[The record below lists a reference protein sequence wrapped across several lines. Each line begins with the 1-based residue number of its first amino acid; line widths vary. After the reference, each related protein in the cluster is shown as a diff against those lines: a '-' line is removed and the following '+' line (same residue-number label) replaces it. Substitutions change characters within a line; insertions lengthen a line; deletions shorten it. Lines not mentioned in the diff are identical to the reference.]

1 MIYLITGNPGAK
13 KTAFCVATLLK
24 IENEN
29 KVNIPKNAKIY
40 AHNLDVLNQKDMLN
54 ELTYL
59 TKEVGTG
66 NTLRNEIEVL
76 DKDYYSFLAN
86 DDFDH
91 LRPDYYFKRSTD
103 FNNTIERIQEL
114 HGDLGLQ
121 YFYPV
126 RTIYTNIR
134 ALKIDYVRDLEE
146 DWRKCPDGSV
156 VVIDEIQLVYPY
168 RDTKDKSHPVVQEL
182 SVHRHRGFDFYFI
195 TQSAGNLHVLI
206 KDLVHAHYHV
216 TNPFGW
222 QSKIYQ
228 YGNFESNPNAMTVR
242 LRAENSFTFNP
253 PVSIFKLYKSTTIN
267 TAKARLPIKR
277 LLIIGSFFFGGLCLA
292 LYALF
297 SVGGTNPADELEK
310 QKPTENQELIANP
323 IAPDSTLETDNNPN
337 QPRENERII
346 IKPQTIEEKTAKY
359 LNDFHVEFNHDNI
372 RPAQVV
378 TNGKKCMA
386 FNKYGDKLNVTQV
399 QCLDLSMGAMPKA
412 KQFTNN
418 TTATAQPT
426 QAEPT
431 ADEQQTPQ
439 QQQTTQGITSTE
451 EYLFADK
458 SKTEPI
464 FNPS

>member
-40 AHNLDVLNQKDMLN
+40 AHNLDILTQKDMLN
-54 ELTYL
+54 ELSYL
-59 TKEVGTG
+59 TKEFGTG
-66 NTLRNEIEVL
+66 NTLKNEVEIL

-91 LRPDYYFKRSTD
+91 LRPDHYFKRSTD
-103 FNNTIERIQEL
+103 FNDTIDRIQEL

-126 RTIYTNIR
+126 RTIYTNIK
-134 ALKIDYVRDLEE
+134 ALKIDYVRALEE

-168 RDTKDKSHPVVQEL
+168 SDTKDKSHPVVQEL
-182 SVHRHRGFDFYFI
+182 SIHRHRGFDFYFI

-206 KDLVHAHYHV
+206 KDLIHAHYHV

-228 YGNFESNPNAMTVR
+228 YGNFEANPNAMTVK
-242 LRAENSFTFNP
+242 LRAENSFSFNP

-277 LLIIGSFFFGGLCLA
+277 LLIVGSFFFGGLCLV

-310 QKPTENQELIANP
+310 QKPTQKQEIISNP
-323 IAPDSTLETDNNPN
+323 ITPDSTLQPN
-337 QPRENERII
+337 QNENQQQVENKRIFP
-346 IKPQTIEEKTAKY
+346 KPLTIEEKKLKY
-359 LNDFHVEFNHDNI
+359 LNDFHVEFDHDDI
-372 RPAQVV
+372 RPAQVIS
-378 TNGKKCMA
+378 NGKTCMA
-386 FNKYGDKLNVTQV
+386 FNKYGDRLNIDGV
-399 QCLDLSMGAMPKA
+399 QCLDLALGQMPKA
-412 KQFTNN
+412 KQFT
-418 TTATAQPT
+418 TTSTVANDNQ
-426 QAEPT
+426 
-431 ADEQQTPQ
+431 EQQQNQENP
-439 QQQTTQGITSTE
+439 ISE
-451 EYLFADK
+451 IPDNPADTMPTLDE
-458 SKTEPI
+458 SD
-464 FNPS
+464 NS

>member
-40 AHNLDVLNQKDMLN
+40 AHNLDILTQKDMLN
-54 ELTYL
+54 ELSYL

-66 NTLRNEIEVL
+66 NTLKNEVEIL

-91 LRPDYYFKRSTD
+91 LRPDHYFKRSTD
-103 FNNTIERIQEL
+103 FNDTIDRIQEL

-126 RTIYTNIR
+126 RTIYTNIK
-134 ALKIDYVRDLEE
+134 ALKIDYVRALEE

-156 VVIDEIQLVYPY
+156 LAIDEIQLVYPY
-168 RDTKDKSHPVVQEL
+168 SDTKDKSHPVVQEL
-182 SVHRHRGFDFYFI
+182 SIHRHRGFDFYFI

-206 KDLVHAHYHV
+206 KDLIHAHYHV

-228 YGNFESNPNAMTVR
+228 YGNFEANPNAMTVK
-242 LRAENSFTFNP
+242 LRAENSFSFNP

-277 LLIIGSFFFGGLCLA
+277 LLIIGSFFFGGLCLV

-310 QKPTENQELIANP
+310 QKPTQKQEIISNP
-323 IAPDSTLETDNNPN
+323 IAPDSILQPN
-337 QPRENERII
+337 QNENQQPVENKRIFHI
-346 IKPQTIEEKTAKY
+346 PPTIEEKKLKY
-359 LNDFHVEFNHDNI
+359 LNQFHVEFDHDDI
-372 RPAQVV
+372 RPAQVISNA
-378 TNGKKCMA
+378 TTCMA
-386 FNKYGDKLNVTQV
+386 FNKYGDKLNIDRV
-399 QCLDLSMGAMPKA
+399 QCLDLALGKMPKA
-412 KQFTNN
+412 KQFT
-418 TTATAQPT
+418 ASPT
-426 QAEPT
+426 VANDNQEQGQGQENPILEEVQDNPADTMPT
-431 ADEQQTPQ
+431 LDE
-439 QQQTTQGITSTE
+439 S
-451 EYLFADK
+451 DN
-458 SKTEPI
+458 S
-464 FNPS
+464 